1 MILCFM
7 FTLFCF
13 FDLLVHYKSYDD
25 DDDDDYIDDNDDDDD
40 DDDSICKRTDLA

>member
-1 MILCFM
+1 M

-40 DDDSICKRTDLA
+40 SICKRTDLA

>member
-1 MILCFM
+1 M

-13 FDLLVHYKSYDD
+13 FDLLVHYKSYDN
-25 DDDDDYIDDNDDDDD
+25 DDDDYIDDNDDDDD